1 MAHVLA
7 LMDDL
12 MFLSR
17 IREAAR
23 GPGLEVRSVRGL
35 PELLAACRPAPRV
48 IFLDLDAARL
58 PVAEVLAA
66 LRSDPELAAIP
77 RVGFVSHVHAEK
89 AAAARA
95 AGCTRVVARGAF
107 VKELPSLL
115 APAPSADPES
125 PTVT

>member
-1 MAHVLA
+1 
-7 LMDDL
+7 

-23 GPGLEVRSVRGL
+23 GPGLTVRSVRRL
-35 PELLAACRPAPRV
+35 PELRAACQPAPRV

-77 RVGFVSHVHAEK
+77 LVGFVSHVHAEK

-95 AGCTRVVARGAF
+95 AGCTQVLARSAF

-115 APAPSADPES
+115 APPANPES
-125 PTVT
+125 PPTA

>member
-1 MAHVLA
+1 
-7 LMDDL
+7 

-17 IREAAR
+17 IHEAAR
-23 GPGLEVRSVRGL
+23 GPGLEVRSVRRL
-35 PELLAACRPAPRV
+35 PELRAACRPAPRV

-58 PVAEVLAA
+58 PVAEVLTT

-95 AGCTRVVARGAF
+95 AGCTQVLARSAF
-107 VKELPSLL
+107 VKDLPSLL
-115 APAPSADPES
+115 AASAEPES